1 MSNCF
6 LLILT
11 GPPGAGK
18 TTVGRRIAAEFTPS
32 IVVESDWFW
41 ASIVNGAIPPWEIES
56 HAQNR
61 AMLRAA
67 LASAARL
74 ARAGYATVLEGIFGP
89 WNFDLVHEELAD
101 VEAPISYVVLRPSVE
116 ECLTRSVERLK
127 EPRHA
132 GALTEEEP
140 IRLLYSQFEHLDA
153 YEKYVLDSSGRSV
166 EETVRVI
173 AESMSGAATFAI
185 TP

>member
-1 MSNCF
+1 MSSCF
-6 LLILT
+6 LLILS

-18 TTVGRRIAAEFTPS
+18 TTVGRRIAKEFTPS
-32 IVVESDWFW
+32 VVVESDWFW

-74 ARAGYATVLEGIFGP
+74 AHAGYATVLEGIFGP
-89 WNFDLVHEELAD
+89 WNFDLVHEELAEVD
-101 VEAPISYVVLRPSVE
+101 APISYVVLRPSVE
-116 ECLTRSVERLK
+116 DCLARSVERLK

-132 GALTEEEP
+132 GALTEEDP
-140 IRLLYSQFEHLDA
+140 IRLLYSQFETLGA
-153 YEKYVLDSSGRSV
+153 YEKNVLDNSRLSID
-166 EETVRVI
+166 ETVRLI
-173 AESMSGAATFAI
+173 AQSVSGATFAI

>member
-1 MSNCF
+1 M
-6 LLILT
+6 ILT

-32 IVVESDWFW
+32 VVVESDWFW

-56 HAQNR
+56 YAQNR

-74 ARAGYATVLEGIFGP
+74 AQAGYSTVLEGIIGP
-89 WNFDLVHEELAD
+89 WNFDLVHEELAE
-101 VEAPISYVVLRPSVE
+101 VEAPVSYVVLRPAVE
-116 ECLTRSVERLK
+116 DCLSRSVERLM
-127 EPRHA
+127 ELRHA
-132 GALTEEEP
+132 GALTEEGP
-140 IRLLYSQFEHLDA
+140 IRHLYSQFEHLDA
-153 YEKYVLDSSGRSV
+153 YEKNVLDNSSLSV

-173 AESMSGAATFAI
+173 AQDVKGSAVFAI
-185 TP
+185 AP

>member
-1 MSNCF
+1 M
-6 LLILT
+6 
-11 GPPGAGK
+11 
-18 TTVGRRIAAEFTPS
+18 GRRIAAEFTPS
-32 IVVESDWFW
+32 VVVESDFFW

-74 ARAGYATVLEGIFGP
+74 AHAGYATVLEGIIGP
-89 WNFDLVHEELAD
+89 WNFDLVHEELAE
-101 VEAPISYVVLRPSVE
+101 VEAPVAYVVLRPAVE
-116 ECLTRSVERLK
+116 DCFSRSVERLV

-132 GALTEEEP
+132 GALTEEGP
-140 IRLLYSQFEHLDA
+140 IRHLYSQFEHLDV
-153 YEKYVLDSSGRSV
+153 YEKNVLDSSGLSV
-166 EETVRVI
+166 EETARAI
-173 AESMSGAATFAI
+173 AQSMSGAATFAI